1 DWRLRDRGQGG
12 CWRGRLRQGR
22 HPSLLGANLFLD
34 QREQLRVAHFF
45 LGGRRRDGG
54 RLQRLLGRLER
65 REIEKG
71 RLIGGRCVGIAAKA
85 RLRLLQRDR
94 RRGGRGRQRGDAV
107 TRRLGRSRGRG
118 TEQAAVVGA
127 AGLGIGQTDKRLG
140 EAGHCLGG
148 SFRGGQLIAA
158 HALDSLLGV
167 L

>member
-1 DWRLRDRGQGG
+1 VGRPDWRLRDRGQGG

-85 RLRLLQRDR
+85 RLRLLRR
-94 RRGGRGRQRGDAV
+94 GPRRGGGGRQRGDAGGG
-107 TRRLGRSRGRG
+107 RLGRSRGEGVDRCP
-118 TEQAAVVGA
+118 VGA
-127 AGLGIGQTDKRLG
+127 
-140 EAGHCLGG
+140 
-148 SFRGGQLIAA
+148 
-158 HALDSLLGV
+158 
-167 L
+167 